1 MNRICIYPKDVQ
13 TITGKSEG
21 HSRKIIRQIKKLNHK
36 QKHQPITVDEFCQFM
51 GLNPKRVMKNL
62 R

>member
-13 TITGKSEG
+13 T
-21 HSRKIIRQIKKLNHK
+21 IRQIKKLNHK